1 MYLINIFIYGYYIIY
16 LIYIYYGE
24 WLVKCEMYKNY
35 MYGYLDKI

>member
-16 LIYIYYGE
+16 LVYIYNGE
-24 WLVKCEMYKNY
+24 WLVKCEILNY